1 MFYQKTPEFLK
12 VNYQVDLLKKRYNP
26 VLPYNRHLALRRL
39 ESLEKKFQRNNYY
52 HKSIPS
58 YVIKIEIV

>member
-1 MFYQKTPEFLK
+1 MYYQKTREVVK
-12 VNYQVDLLKKRYNP
+12 VKYQVDLLKKKYNP
-26 VLPYNRHLALRRL
+26 VLPYNKHLALRRL